1 MGNVNQKITVEN
13 LKTHSTFHMHRF
25 TKVWQFIMPFL
36 IIGII
41 WELLVRTGVIQLRSL
56 PAPSDLI
63 ITFYKLAFTTDILWK
78 HIFSSFYRLAAGY
91 LMAVILGTS
100 LGALLAQKEVL
111 HSMVEPSINL
121 LMSIPTI
128 AWIPIFLITLG
139 LGEKTVITAIFVS
152 SFFVIVYNTMRGIEM
167 VDKNIVNAARMMGLT
182 GPRLF
187 LYVLLPASLLSI
199 INGLRLAM
207 GYAWRALVGGE
218 LLAAMIVWGL
228 GKMVFQARYFNDA
241 AVMMVGLLIIG
252 FLGYLLDQFF
262 LVVLERHTVEKWGMT
277 EKK

>member
-1 MGNVNQKITVEN
+1 
-13 LKTHSTFHMHRF
+13 
-25 TKVWQFIMPFL
+25 
-36 IIGII
+36 
-41 WELLVRTGVIQLRSL
+41 
-56 PAPSDLI
+56 
-63 ITFYKLAFTTDILWK
+63 
-78 HIFSSFYRLAAGY
+78 
-91 LMAVILGTS
+91 
-100 LGALLAQKEVL
+100 
-111 HSMVEPSINL
+111 
-121 LMSIPTI
+121 MSIPTI

-139 LGEKTVITAIFVS
+139 LGEKTVIAAIFVS

-182 GPRLF
+182 GPKLF

-241 AVMMVGLLIIG
+241 AVMMVGLLVIG